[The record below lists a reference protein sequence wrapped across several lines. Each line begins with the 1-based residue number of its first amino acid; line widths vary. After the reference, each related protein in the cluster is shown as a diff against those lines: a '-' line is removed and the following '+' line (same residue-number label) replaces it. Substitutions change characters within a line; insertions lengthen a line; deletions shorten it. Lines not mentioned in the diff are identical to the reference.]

1 MVDLRANPAAMAPT
15 APVGAPT
22 RAPTGAPAGPSTVQR
37 LQELETLRAAGAIT
51 DAEST
56 AKRQQI
62 IEAP

>member
-22 RAPTGAPAGPSTVQR
+22 RAPTGPSTVQR